1 MEHSHNFDVEAGA
14 KILIEGNVFQ
24 DCKAPVSAA
33 ILKLTSGLFNVPT
46 AGDAASC
53 SAALG
58 RDCQVNSLSGSGDF
72 GSFTDTAAVDAIGS
86 ADSIWE
92 ATSADD
98 VTALKTNAGV
108 GKLSSSSSAGG
119 SAVVA
124 PAKVVSSASPSSTLA
139 SSAATSSVASSTKSS
154 TSATAT
160 VAATTASTKASATAS
175 NASPIASAAEEDD
188 CVVAYVTVSPQAAK
202 TSSVAAAS
210 ASASVVA
217 RWGRCGGNGYTGA
230 TSCAE
235 GSSCTVVND
244 CEYSVGNPCW
254 I

>member
-1 MEHSHNFDVEAGA
+1 M
-14 KILIEGNVFQ
+14 IEGNVFQ

-33 ILKLTSGLFNVPT
+33 TLKLTSGLFNVPT

-58 RDCQVNSLSGSGDF
+58 RDCQINSLSGSGDF

-98 VTALKTNAGV
+98 VTALKSSAGV
-108 GKLSSSSSAGG
+108 GKLSSSSASG

-124 PAKVVSSASPSSTLA
+124 PVKVVSSASPSSTLS
-139 SSAATSSVASSTKSS
+139 SSAATSSAASSTKSS

-160 VAATTASTKASATAS
+160 VAATTTSAKASATAS

-210 ASASVVA
+210 ASASFVA

-244 CEYSVGNPCW
+244 CEYTTGNPCW